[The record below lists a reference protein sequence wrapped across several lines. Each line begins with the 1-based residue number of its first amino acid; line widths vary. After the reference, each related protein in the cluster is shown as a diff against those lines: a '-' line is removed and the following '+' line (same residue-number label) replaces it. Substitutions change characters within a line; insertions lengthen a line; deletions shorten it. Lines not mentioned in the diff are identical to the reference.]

1 MKNKNKYYLIFI
13 LILVLFI
20 VIGYHLIKPTSSRNS
35 NTYQNIIDK
44 IDRKETFNILITDSE
59 DEYTNKVFEYY
70 RDVYSLKYEQIKKQ
84 QKDIKYK
91 KLLEKTTFDISDKD
105 EVIFVI
111 VKDGVPSAGLIG
123 EFSEEAL
130 REFLITNNII
140 NKKYNNIDLLIED
153 DFKDFYINN
162 NDNYSI
168 LLINYNDKELNDYRK
183 LLAKNDI
190 KSVVIYNGDID
201 IYDIEEFKRVLGS
214 DIEAYNKSP
223 IIINIKNK
231 KMVNYYENVKLDDL
245 LNYVKF
251 N

>member
-1 MKNKNKYYLIFI
+1 M
-13 LILVLFI
+13 
-20 VIGYHLIKPTSSRNS
+20 
-35 NTYQNIIDK
+35 
-44 IDRKETFNILITDSE
+44 
-59 DEYTNKVFEYY
+59 
-70 RDVYSLKYEQIKKQ
+70 
-84 QKDIKYK
+84 
-91 KLLEKTTFDISDKD
+91 
-105 EVIFVI
+105 
-111 VKDGVPSAGLIG
+111 
-123 EFSEEAL
+123 
-130 REFLITNNII
+130 
-140 NKKYNNIDLLIED
+140 LIED